1 MASQKQQLGG
11 YQKTTRQAD
20 PNSKEGFSIKARGES
35 EKLSIHKLKK
45 LAIQDGVEI
54 ADLVFEALDLVFKVH
69 HFDTLPNPQ
78 LQLTPFQQGTLTVDK
93 CKCGKEAFV
102 WALNLQSKGEHKFC
116 KTCFSKLPM
125 RYDQKTWHIIRR
137 KN

>member
-1 MASQKQQLGG
+1 MIWRFSQL
-11 YQKTTRQAD
+11 TRQAD

-35 EKLSIHKLKK
+35 EKLCIHKLKK
-45 LAIQDGVEI
+45 LAVQDGIEI

-78 LQLTPFQQGTLTVDK
+78 LQLTPFQQGKLVTEN
-93 CKCGKEAFV
+93 CKCGKEAAV
-102 WALNLQSKGEHKFC
+102 WALNLTSKTEFKFC
-116 KTCFSKLPM
+116 KNCFGKVPM